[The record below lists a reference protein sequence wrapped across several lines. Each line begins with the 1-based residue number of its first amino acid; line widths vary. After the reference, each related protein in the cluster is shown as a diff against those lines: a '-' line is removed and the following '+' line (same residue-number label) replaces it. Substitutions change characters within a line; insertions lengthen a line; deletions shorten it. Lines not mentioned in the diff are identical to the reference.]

1 MPNKASLRRKKM
13 ETIKVKHTGFGDNGD
28 TVALIEVD
36 EKWSLHE
43 KLSYA
48 WRWTNSIEGSWW
60 EDEVIEYEGKTF
72 INSDYN
78 PNVTAIN
85 KRYSDEGE
93 LWGHRSSAVGDQV
106 VIGNET
112 YVVARF
118 GWKTLAGEKV
128 K

>member
-78 PNVTAIN
+78 P
-85 KRYSDEGE
+85 
-93 LWGHRSSAVGDQV
+93 
-106 VIGNET
+106 
-112 YVVARF
+112 
-118 GWKTLAGEKV
+118 
-128 K
+128 